1 MLTLW
6 PLSRYKTK
14 DRRPYMSIK
23 KLSLNIIFIFLS
35 QHTFSEEGPLHCPDL
50 QNKIVQC
57 HKEINTLKKNQTLQN
72 KYRINL
78 TLGTDTPGEGTRL
91 GPGLLFK
98 AFLSGGHRLKYSASF
113 GLISASQYVQ
123 GEFSLGGQFY
133 PLNNFYSSFLQPFFY
148 LEADLGIGS
157 YNKITRTD
165 FGHNI
170 GVGLDIGLYKNYGFS
185 FLIESHQAAENS
197 LRILLGVFSENFL

>member
-1 MLTLW
+1 
-6 PLSRYKTK
+6 
-14 DRRPYMSIK
+14 MSLKNFSFNIFF
-23 KLSLNIIFIFLS
+23 LLFSL
-35 QHTFSEEGPLHCPDL
+35 HTFSNEGPLHCSDL

-57 HKEINTLKKNQTLQN
+57 HDEITKLKKDKKLKN

-78 TLGTDTPGEGTRL
+78 SLGIDTPGEGTRL
-91 GPGLLFK
+91 EQGILFK

-113 GLISASQYVQ
+113 GLISASQYIQ

-157 YNKITRTD
+157 YKKITRTD

-170 GVGLDIGLYKNYGFS
+170 GVGLDIGLYKSYGLS
-185 FLIESHQAAENS
+185 LLIESHQAAENS
-197 LRILLGVFSENFL
+197 LRILLGFFSENFL